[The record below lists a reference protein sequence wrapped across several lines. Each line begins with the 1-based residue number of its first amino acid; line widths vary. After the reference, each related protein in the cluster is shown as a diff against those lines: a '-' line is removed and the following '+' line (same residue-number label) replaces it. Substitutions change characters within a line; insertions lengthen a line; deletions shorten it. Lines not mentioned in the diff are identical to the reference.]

1 MLAQT
6 ETEGRAM
13 PQRSF
18 QHILAHD
25 PKPLV
30 MPGVYDGL
38 TTRLAEQAGFSSLFI
53 GGFPVVGARYGVPDI
68 GLRGLADIASTVAD
82 IVRITDLP
90 VFVDIDDGYGDVK
103 NAVNTLHTY
112 ERMGVAAVQIED
124 QVWPKRCGHIAGK
137 DVVPMDFAVS
147 RVRAVASER
156 MHSDTIISARTD
168 ARTVNGL
175 DDALRRADAFLAAGA
190 DWIFIEALETV
201 EEIEKVGRIYR
212 GVPLLANPL
221 EGGRSPVLSPSELG
235 QLGYDIIPY
244 GISLILHATR
254 TYKSVLADMKSGEM
268 KLYGKGAS
276 FEEYKSAVGFGEW
289 TRIETTYRP

>member
-1 MLAQT
+1 
-6 ETEGRAM
+6 M
-13 PQRSF
+13 PTRTF
-18 QHILAHD
+18 QDILAHD
-25 PKPLV
+25 PRPLV

-38 TTRLAEQAGFSSLFI
+38 TTRLAEQAGFSSLFV
-53 GGFPVVGARYGVPDI
+53 GGFPVVGARYGVPDL
-68 GLRGLADIASTVAD
+68 GLRGLGDIASTVAD
-82 IVRITDLP
+82 IVRISDLP

-124 QVWPKRCGHIAGK
+124 QVWPKRCGHMAGK
-137 DVVPMDFAVS
+137 DVVPMDLAVA
-147 RVRAVASER
+147 RVRAVAGER
-156 MHSDTIISARTD
+156 INPNTIISTRTD

-212 GVPLLANPL
+212 DVPLLANPL
-221 EGGRSPVLSPSELG
+221 EGGRSPILSPAELG

-244 GISLILHATR
+244 GISLILHATK
-254 TYKSVLADMKSGEM
+254 TYKSVLADMKSGEL

-276 FEEYKSAVGFGEW
+276 FEEYKTAVGFADW
-289 TRIETTYRP
+289 TRIENTYRP